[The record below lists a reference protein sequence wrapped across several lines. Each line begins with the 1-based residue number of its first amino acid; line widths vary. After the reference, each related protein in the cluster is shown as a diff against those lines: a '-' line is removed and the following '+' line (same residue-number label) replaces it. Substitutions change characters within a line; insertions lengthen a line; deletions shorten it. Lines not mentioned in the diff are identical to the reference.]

1 MSTLTITVPARG
13 GGGEKRKGAS
23 IDEVHQIVAKAIKAS
38 KSARP
43 GTRTNAQFY
52 QDLVQER
59 RIENAVG
66 DSFPFPPSC
75 EVWEDS
81 WFTDVE
87 PIFPGED
94 TSESGDNGTQ
104 AFFDDLMQNIIETA
118 KANDDELPVRRA
130 YKWDRTKFVL
140 KASSKK
146 SLTSVPELNVHNK
159 PAFLT
164 RKFDG
169 YTTQLGRAGPLS
181 IIFPTELKGALPRHR
196 GFPEE
201 QRGQILDMVTQ
212 LMEFEQ
218 RSRPFM
224 YSGLTDG
231 YRWQF
236 FKIIRTERSYQYQQS
251 TVYHGLSGWRHF
263 LGMICSP
270 LPDLGAAT
278 PDVNV
283 NGLEKISLEC
293 VLGVGNSSVVYR
305 SKISCNGDAEED
317 EEDALVKVYHDQ
329 MLTSRQAEYAALV
342 HLLAAG
348 VQGVPRVVLGGLG
361 VSSYPDP
368 STMVK
373 ENILVVQP
381 VGHPVLP
388 VKGGRSVQKDHLMQ
402 LIFILKHAH
411 QSGLQHRD
419 VKPDNIYL
427 FGESLI
433 LNDWG
438 SACGLEEEDSFQ
450 GTPGFCDPPSFEGGG
465 VVRDLRS
472 AVRAAWSMCRNQ
484 FPDHED
490 PCFWDFLEQEDRASV
505 WVNAWTQANNRN
517 YTELALSLSFAM

>member
-1 MSTLTITVPARG
+1 MNLLTVPA
-13 GGGEKRKGAS
+13 KRKAS
-23 IDEVHQIVAKAIKAS
+23 IDEVHQIVSKAIKAS

-52 QDLVQER
+52 QDLVLER

-75 EVWEDS
+75 KVWVDA
-81 WFTDVE
+81 WFTDAE
-87 PIFPGED
+87 PTFPGED
-94 TSESGDNGTQ
+94 TNESGDNGTQ
-104 AFFDDLMQNIIETA
+104 AFFDGQMQNIIQTS
-118 KANDDELPVRRA
+118 KANNGELPVRQA
-130 YKWDRTKFVL
+130 YKSDPTKFIRKV
-140 KASSKK
+140 SSKEP
-146 SLTSVPELNVHNK
+146 LTSVPVLDVHNT
-159 PAFLT
+159 PAFLR

-196 GFPEE
+196 GFPDE
-201 QRGQILDMVTQ
+201 QVGQILDMVTQ

-218 RSRPFM
+218 RSRLFM

-251 TVYHGLSGWRHF
+251 TIYNGLAGWRHF
-263 LGMICSP
+263 LGIICSP

-278 PDVNV
+278 PDVTM
-283 NGLEKISLEC
+283 NGLETISLEC

-305 SKISCNGDAEED
+305 SKISYNGDA

-329 MLTSRQAEYAALV
+329 LLTSRQAECTALV
-342 HLLAAG
+342 RLLDAG

-361 VSSYPDP
+361 VSAYPG
-368 STMVK
+368 SSIVK
-373 ENILVVQP
+373 ENILVLQP

-388 VKGGRSVQKDHLMQ
+388 VKGGRSIQGDHLIQ

-427 FGESLI
+427 VGESLI

-438 SACGLEEEDSFQ
+438 SACGLKEEEPWQ

-465 VVRDLRS
+465 VARDLRS
-472 AVRAAWSMCRNQ
+472 AVRAAWAMCRNQ

-505 WVNAWTQANNRN
+505 WVNAWTQANNKN